1 MADDLVLRTS
11 GVELEGW
18 TSIQVTRSIDQLAD
32 SFALSVAT
40 SQIRSIDIYVG
51 EPCEILYRGELLISG
66 YIDEIDAGD
75 SATSTTLSVAGRS
88 RAGDLVDCSA
98 IHKPWRNVEGLKIA
112 KELCEPFGITV
123 STTAGQ
129 LPKERY
135 FKVAEGET
143 VFDALA
149 RLAALHGARVV
160 SYPDGSIRF
169 VRVGELRYPDVT
181 IERGRNIV
189 SSRKRE
195 SMAERF
201 SQYIFKAQLAADDE
215 TFGEAAAAVKYEVDD
230 AGVDR
235 YRPLV
240 IQTDGQRGKTALQDA
255 ATWERNT
262 RAGRSLEL
270 EYEVANPLDMGGSW
284 AHARGIWEPNII
296 VAVYDDLHGI
306 DGEFLVVAVT
316 LLRDAVGTRT
326 QLRLTQPEAY
336 DVKKPPIK
344 RKKGGMVF

>member
-1 MADDLVLRTS
+1 MARDDLVLRAS
-11 GVELEGW
+11 GIELEGW

-32 SFALSVAT
+32 AFALSVAT
-40 SQIRSIDIYVG
+40 SQIRSIDLYAG
-51 EPCEILYRGELLISG
+51 EPCEVLYRGELLISG
-66 YIDEIDAGD
+66 YIDELDAGD
-75 SATSTTLSVAGRS
+75 SATSTTLSVSGRS

-98 IHKPWRNVEGLKIA
+98 IHKPWRGVEGLKIA
-112 KELCEPFGITV
+112 KDLCDPFGITV
-123 STTAGQ
+123 TTTAGQ

-181 IERGRNIV
+181 IERGRNV
-189 SSRKRE
+189 
-195 SMAERF
+195 
-201 SQYIFKAQLAADDE
+201 FKAQLAADDE

-306 DGEFLVVAVT
+306 DGEFLVTSVT
-316 LLRDAVGTRT
+316 LVRDDSGTRT
-326 QLRLTQPEAY
+326 QLKLTQPEAY

-344 RKKGGMVF
+344 RKKGGLVF